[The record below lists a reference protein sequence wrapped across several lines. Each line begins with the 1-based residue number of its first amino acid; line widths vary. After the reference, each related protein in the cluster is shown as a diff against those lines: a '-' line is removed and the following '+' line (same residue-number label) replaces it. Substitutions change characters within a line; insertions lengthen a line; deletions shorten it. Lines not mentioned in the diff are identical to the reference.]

1 MNFLDCVIDANLE
14 ILKLLE
20 SSFDEDLHLL
30 LSKGAGGDISSK
42 IDIVAEE
49 IFIKHLKSFGCI
61 YSEECGKFGDEDSE
75 YEIIIDPIDGSDNL
89 LSHIPYFGTSVALK
103 KDGVNLISIVVNL
116 ANRDIFVKDKNS
128 FKKAKLDNLIFKNV
142 IINNHSKVGIFERS
156 YKSALSTLLRENDIK
171 YRSMGAIALSLAY
184 AHEVNF
190 VLFEGEYR
198 DYDIEAGLHMC
209 EDLYIKKSKNL
220 IFVSKDKENFDKII
234 RIVLG

>member
-1 MNFLDCVIDANLE
+1 MDFLGCVIDANKE
-14 ILKLLE
+14 ISNLLN
-20 SSFDEDLHLL
+20 SSFDDDMHFL

-49 IFIKHLKSFGCI
+49 IFIKHLKNFGRI
-61 YSEECGKFGDEDSE
+61 YSEECGRYGDKERE

-103 KDGVNLISIVVNL
+103 KGGVNLLSIVVNL
-116 ANRDIFVKDKNS
+116 ANGDIFVKDEKS
-128 FKKAKLDNLIFKNV
+128 FKRAKLSNLVFKNV
-142 IINNHSKVGIFERS
+142 IKNNHSKVGIFERS
-156 YKSALSTLLRENDIK
+156 YKSDLNTLLKKNGIK
-171 YRSMGAIALSLAY
+171 YRSMGAVALSLAY
-184 AHEVNF
+184 AHEVDF

-198 DYDIEAGLHMC
+198 NFDMEAGLHMC

-220 IFVSKDKENFDKII
+220 VIVSKDKENFDKIF